1 MSNPRIYQQQ
11 SFSIGDTVTLSED
24 AFGHTIRV
32 LRLKSGDSLTLFN
45 GEFNN
50 GLLGDYQ
57 AELTDVNKKF
67 TQKRNLGRFAD
78 LRLKWDGH
86 EKRYGAHFYIS
97 KSVVRNAINFF
108 AQSITTVWA
117 LATLETNSFA
127 LGLDRVRGSVFV

>member
-50 GLLGDYQ
+50 GLLCDYQ
-57 AELTDVNKKF
+57 AELTDAHKISAQVVITSF
-67 TQKRNLGRFAD
+67 T
-78 LRLKWDGH
+78 
-86 EKRYGAHFYIS
+86 EKHVDSLLNILL
-97 KSVVRNAINFF
+97 
-108 AQSITTVWA
+108 AQCIT
-117 LATLETNSFA
+117 S
-127 LGLDRVRGSVFV
+127 GD